1 MTARRVGKKELARAT
16 PTTPA
21 PQAAFVLTRA
31 LASSYGILIVFPG
44 IVLGVGLFL
53 TLVGQRALRASNV
66 TLGQARLAEQ
76 AQLVAS
82 HLQSA
87 LAAADPMLDR
97 LSDFALTATPEQ
109 PPERA
114 AAILLDVMQGHAG
127 VAFASISFPDGTFQ
141 GSYVD
146 TDGAL
151 RFQDSRVG
159 QHDTHVRRY
168 DYQGYDAL
176 RPLREETTAYDPR
189 LRDFYALAAA
199 ERARIWT
206 KPYPFYGTRYTGI
219 TRAAP
224 VYLQKHGEQSLHAV
238 LTVDFDVSELSH
250 LLRSGE
256 LAGMRT
262 LLFTPSGTLLA
273 YPQGEKQIVGLPLTR
288 EHTLKYSDL
297 HDPTLNAFFTALAAQ
312 QSAPASNLL
321 AFEVGGAQH
330 LAALANVSP
339 PHSALD
345 WTVAYVVPERVF
357 FQSLHTYGQRSFG
370 IAAVAVLLA
379 LGVSVAFARLVVRVR
394 REAAEARAEA
404 KRAHQQARELGSYR
418 LVTCL
423 GKGGMGEVWRAEH
436 TLLAREAA
444 IKLIR
449 LDSGAPSTSEAQE
462 RFRREA
468 QTLAA
473 LRSRNTIELFDY
485 GVASDGTFFYV
496 MELLDGLDLESLVV
510 KYGPQPPGRVLRLL
524 MQACRSLAEAHD
536 AGLVHRDIKP
546 ANLFVCRAAD
556 EVDLVKVLDFG
567 LVRELSGAEPDAPPL
582 STAAVLATTAAA
594 GHEPP
599 ALDAKL
605 TRAGTVMGTP
615 EFMAPE
621 QALGSPLDG
630 RADLYALGCVG
641 YWLLTG
647 RLLFPKDTPMMI
659 LIAHI
664 KEPPPSLA
672 EHAPGVPHALERC
685 IMDCLAKSPDQRP
698 QTARDLLR
706 RLAEAEAELQPSQIW
721 SEARAHAWWQ
731 LYQPAARSSL
741 SQGLTPSPQA
751 QLRIADVRDS

>member
-1 MTARRVGKKELARAT
+1 M
-16 PTTPA
+16 
-21 PQAAFVLTRA
+21 LTRA
-31 LASSYGILIVFPG
+31 LASSYGILIVFPA

-66 TLGQARLAEQ
+66 ALGQARLAEQ

-82 HLQSA
+82 HLHSA

-114 AAILLDVMQGHAG
+114 AASLLDVMQGHAG

-146 TDGAL
+146 TDGTL

-159 QHDTHVRRY
+159 QHGTHVRRY
-168 DYQGYDAL
+168 DYQGYGVL
-176 RPLREETTAYDPR
+176 SPLREETSAYDPR
-189 LRDFYALAAA
+189 LRDFYAQAVA
-199 ERARIWT
+199 ERGRVWT

-224 VYLQKHGEQSLHAV
+224 VYLQNHGEHSLHAV
-238 LTVDFDVSELSH
+238 VTVDFDVSELSH

-256 LAGMRT
+256 LADMKT

-273 YPQGEKQIVGLPLTR
+273 YPQGEKQIVALRLTR
-288 EHTLKYSDL
+288 EHTLQYRDL
-297 HDPTLNAFFTALAAQ
+297 NDPTLNAFFTALATQ
-312 QSAPASNLL
+312 QHAPASNLL

-339 PHSALD
+339 PHSTLD

-404 KRAHQQARELGSYR
+404 KRAKQQARELGSYR
-418 LVTCL
+418 LVKCL

-449 LDSGAPSTSEAQE
+449 LDSGAPSSREAQE

-468 QTLAA
+468 QSLAA

-496 MELLDGLDLESLVV
+496 MELLDGLDLESLLV
-510 KYGPQPPGRVLRLL
+510 KHGPQPPGRVLRLL

-582 STAAVLATTAAA
+582 STQAVLATTAAA

-647 RLLFPKDTPMMI
+647 RLLFPKDSPMMI

-664 KEPPPSLA
+664 KEPPPLLA

-685 IMDCLAKSPDQRP
+685 IMDCLAKLPEERP

-721 SEARAHAWWQ
+721 SEARAQAWWQ

-751 QLRIADVRDS
+751 QLRIADVRDG